1 MRAAVWQDRRR
12 GKFGME
18 ELKEILEKFISSGW
32 ALIADPA
39 RKWLEKGGDPAA
51 LIEAIRQADA
61 VCGRCGCELDPL
73 YRRAI
78 ALLS

>member
-1 MRAAVWQDRRR
+1 
-12 GKFGME
+12 ME

-73 YRRAI
+73 YRGPSPCCLKSVSSGNER
-78 ALLS
+78 

>member
-1 MRAAVWQDRRR
+1 MQIQVKDGYLTGYATV
-12 GKFGME
+12 
-18 ELKEILEKFISSGW
+18 
-32 ALIADPA
+32 
-39 RKWLEKGGDPAA
+39 GGFPDGIEVDAA

>member
-1 MRAAVWQDRRR
+1 MAGSTQREVWHGRTEGDL
-12 GKFGME
+12 G
-18 ELKEILEKFISSGW
+18 KFISSGW